1 MNRIEAIIFDVGNV
15 LLAFD
20 AAWAE
25 LTKLGVSPI

>member
-1 MNRIEAIIFDVGNV
+1 MNGIKAMIFDVGNV

-20 AAWAE
+20 EARAE